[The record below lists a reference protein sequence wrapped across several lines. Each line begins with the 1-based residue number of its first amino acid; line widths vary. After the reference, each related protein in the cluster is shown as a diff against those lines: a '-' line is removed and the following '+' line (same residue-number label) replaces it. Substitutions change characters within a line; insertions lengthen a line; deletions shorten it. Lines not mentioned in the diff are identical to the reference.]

1 MKKYPS
7 DIAKDPPTFLAVL
20 FRGPRLWLLAVRA
33 RSSMQPVERTEV
45 TRVKTKFHVRQKK
58 TGTPSPLTEEEEEEE
73 EEESRRRN
81 RAKSVRATMAAADPR
96 AAASLAK
103 RKSPTPRRRDR

>member
-33 RSSMQPVERTEV
+33 RSSMQPVERTAV

-58 TGTPSPLTEEEEEEE
+58 TGTPSPLTEEEEEE
-73 EEESRRRN
+73 SWRRN

>member
-1 MKKYPS
+1 MKNYTS
-7 DIAKDPPTFLAVL
+7 DIAKDPLTFLAVL
-20 FRGPRLWLLAVRA
+20 LRGPRLWLLAVRA
-33 RSSMQPVERTEV
+33 RSSMQPVERTAV
-45 TRVKTKFHVRQKK
+45 TTVKTKFHVRQKK
-58 TGTPSPLTEEEEEEE
+58 TGTPAPLTEEEEEEE
-73 EEESRRRN
+73 SWRRN